1 MAVRKREIVEL
12 VITAILLI
20 TIMVMIQIIIKE
32 ENEKHIKTIKFV
44 MGSSIT
50 MTLVCCFPNTVF
62 RVSGTDESQGNYF
75 FFLFLF
81 TEDMEGII
89 NASDIEIE

>member
-32 ENEKHIKTIKFV
+32 ENAKNILKQF
-44 MGSSIT
+44 S
-50 MTLVCCFPNTVF
+50 
-62 RVSGTDESQGNYF
+62 
-75 FFLFLF
+75 
-81 TEDMEGII
+81 
-89 NASDIEIE
+89 

>member
-32 ENEKHIKTIKFV
+32 ENEKH
-44 MGSSIT
+44 
-50 MTLVCCFPNTVF
+50 
-62 RVSGTDESQGNYF
+62 
-75 FFLFLF
+75 
-81 TEDMEGII
+81 
-89 NASDIEIE
+89 